1 MLRLAL
7 KRFTRDRRGV
17 SAIEFAFIAPVLIM
31 VYFSIA
37 ELSLAMLAQLK
48 VSHAASAVGDLVT
61 QVSSITPAQLTDVYD
76 ASSSII
82 APFSTTTMAV
92 SVTSVSTDASG
103 NATVTWSNAQNM
115 TALGKGAAVTLPAN
129 LLGPSQ
135 SIIMSEVKYTYT
147 SPMSYLFKAPINFDQ
162 TFYLRPRQ
170 STSVTCSTC

>member
-1 MLRLAL
+1 MHRPAL
-7 KRFTRDRRGV
+7 KRFAGDRRGV

-61 QVSSITPAQLTDVYD
+61 QASTVDPGQLTDVYD

-82 APFSTTTMAV
+82 QPFPSTTMAV
-92 SVTSVSTDASG
+92 CVMSVTA
-103 NATVTWSNAQNM
+103 NAAGVPSIDWHNAQNM
-115 TALGKGAAVTLPAN
+115 TCPTTPTLPTG
-129 LLGPSQ
+129 LLGASQ
-135 SIIMSEVKYTYT
+135 SIVVSEVKYTYT
-147 SPMSYLFKAPINFDQ
+147 SPMSYLFKAPIKFDQ

-170 STSVTCSTC
+170 SAQVTCPTC